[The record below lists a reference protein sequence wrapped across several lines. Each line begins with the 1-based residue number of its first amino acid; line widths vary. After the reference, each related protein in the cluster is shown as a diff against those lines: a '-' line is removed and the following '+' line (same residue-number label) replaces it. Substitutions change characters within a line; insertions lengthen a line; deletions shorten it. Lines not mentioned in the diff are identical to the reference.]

1 MLEVKNLNVAY
12 EKTQV
17 IWDASFEIR
26 SGEVVALIGPNGAG
40 KTTILKTLMGL
51 LTPLSGS
58 ISYMG
63 KDLLSYPNYERPK
76 LGLSLVPE
84 GRRLFPKLTVLE
96 NLQITVRT
104 PEAKEKKKETMDWIF
119 ELLPKLAE
127 RKNQLAGTLSGGE
140 QQMLAIARGIL
151 SKPRLLML
159 DEPSLGLAP
168 IIVEQIFDILGE
180 LKKRGLTIF
189 LVEQYVEKSLL
200 LADRAYLLE
209 EGRIVLEEDSKNM
222 LKNDHIRKV
231 YLGI

>member
-1 MLEVKNLNVAY
+1 LLEVKNLNVAY